1 MSASTPRATLADRL
15 GVDRTLLLQLAGLAV
30 AAFLIRLVPMLL
42 SGGLRGFVDY
52 DDGVYMG
59 TSLALVEGRVVYR
72 DFPMLHPPGI
82 VYVLSPFAALSWL
95 VSDSTAFAAA
105 RVGFMVLGGLNT
117 FLVGLVGSR
126 AGRWTAL
133 AAAAL
138 YAVWV
143 IAARV
148 ERSTWLIAPQ
158 TALLLLA
165 LLALTY
171 PRSAASPPVT
181 WRKAL
186 LVGALIGAACAIQ
199 IWGVVVAAVV
209 FVWLFLRVVRQPG
222 GWLRPM
228 VAYALGG
235 VGAVAILFL
244 PFLAA
249 AGETML
255 RLVIVDQL
263 GRGVSGPPIPA
274 RIRQMEGLPS
284 GVADHVAGGAIPLVI
299 AAVVLV
305 AVLWVAWRR
314 PVVRLWVALFL
325 AQTLFLLITPSY
337 FGHYSG
343 WMAAAAALSIGGS
356 VAALVDLPGLSVRA
370 SRAIGGVYVAGLA
383 CMLVASV
390 WPGLL
395 GFSPPSTKF
404 PSRAVAELIAD
415 ARCPTSDN
423 PTVLILTNTLQR
435 VLDNGC
441 PLLISPTGVSYD
453 SDRNL
458 HGKDRARIRQ
468 VEFQAIMRDYFG
480 GSDAAVFI
488 RPASAL
494 SLTEAT
500 WAPIRAHLP
509 IERRIGDIRIL
520 LPAGN

>member
-1 MSASTPRATLADRL
+1 MGTSLPRATLVERL

-30 AAFLIRLVPMLL
+30 AAFLIRLVPMLM
-42 SGGLRGFVDY
+42 SGGLKGIVDY
-52 DDGVYMG
+52 DDAVYMG
-59 TSLALVEGRVVYR
+59 ATLALADGRVVYR

-105 RVGFMVLGGLNT
+105 RVGFMLLGGLNA

-126 AGRWTAL
+126 AGRGTAL

-171 PRSAASPPVT
+171 PRSEASPPVT

-186 LVGALIGAACAIQ
+186 LVGLLIGASCTIQ

-209 FVWLFLRVVRQPG
+209 FVWLLLRVVRQPG

-235 VGAVAILFL
+235 ITAVAIAFL

-255 RLVIVDQL
+255 RLVIVDQI
-263 GRGVSGPPIPA
+263 GRGGGGPPIVG
-274 RIRQMEGLPS
+274 RIRGMEGIPH
-284 GVADHVAGGAIPLVI
+284 GVLDRVGGGAIPI
-299 AAVVLV
+299 ALAVLV
-305 AVLWVAWRR
+305 VAAVLWVAWRR

-325 AQTLFLLITPSY
+325 AQCVFLLVTPSY

-343 WMAAAAALSIGGS
+343 WIAATAALSIGG
-356 VAALVDLPGLSVRA
+356 VAAALVEQPGLSARG
-370 SRAIGGVYVAGLA
+370 SKAIGAVYVAGLG
-383 CMLVASV
+383 CLLIVSV
-390 WPGLL
+390 WPRLVG
-395 GFSPPSTKF
+395 GGIPSAPF
-404 PSRAVAELIAD
+404 PSRQVAALIAD
-415 ARCPTSDN
+415 ARCPTADN
-423 PTVLILTNTLQR
+423 PSVLILTNMLQR

-453 SDRNL
+453 TDRDL
-458 HGKDRARIRQ
+458 RGKERTRPRQ
-468 VEFQAIMRDYFG
+468 VEYQAVMRDYFG
-480 GSDAAVFI
+480 GSDAALFL
-488 RPASAL
+488 RPASSL
-494 SLTEAT
+494 GLTEET

-509 IERRIGDIRIL
+509 VERRIGNLRIL

>member
-1 MSASTPRATLADRL
+1 MRGSSPRADLAGRL
-15 GVDRTLLLQLAGLAV
+15 GIDRTLLLQLAGLAV

-42 SGGLRGFVDY
+42 TGGLRGVVDY

-59 TSLALVEGRVVYR
+59 TALALADGRVVYR

-126 AGRWTAL
+126 GGRTTAL
-133 AAAAL
+133 AAAGM
-138 YAVWV
+138 YAVWIV
-143 IAARV
+143 AARV

-171 PRSAASPPVT
+171 PRSEASPPVT

-186 LVGALIGAACAIQ
+186 LVGLLIGASCAIQ
-199 IWGVVVAAVV
+199 IWGAVVAVVV
-209 FVWLFLRVVRQPG
+209 FVWLLLRVVRQPG

-228 VAYALGG
+228 AAYALGG
-235 VGAVAILFL
+235 VAAVAIAFL

-249 AGETML
+249 AGGTML
-255 RLVIVDQL
+255 RLVIFDQI
-263 GRGVSGPPIPA
+263 GRGAGGPPIGS
-274 RIRQMEGLPS
+274 RIRGMEGLPS
-284 GVADHVAGGAIPLVI
+284 GVADRALGGAIPPLI
-299 AAVVLV
+299 AVVVVV

-325 AQTLFLLITPSY
+325 AQCLFLLITPSY
-337 FGHYSG
+337 YGHYSG
-343 WMAAAAALSIGGS
+343 WMAAAAALSIGGTA
-356 VAALVDLPGLSVRA
+356 AALIELPGLSVRA
-370 SRAIGGVYVAGLA
+370 SRAIGVVYVAGLA
-383 CMLVASV
+383 CLLVAAAWPRLVGFPQPSV
-390 WPGLL
+390 R
-395 GFSPPSTKF
+395 FA
-404 PSRAVAELIAD
+404 SREVADLIAD
-415 ARCPTSDN
+415 ARCPTADN

-435 VLDNGC
+435 VIDNAC
-441 PLLISPTGVSYD
+441 PLLISPSGVSYD
-453 SDRNL
+453 TDREL
-458 HGKDRARIRQ
+458 RGKERSRPRQ
-468 VEFQAIMRDYFG
+468 VEYQAIMRTYFG

-488 RPASAL
+488 RPEIAL
-494 SLTEAT
+494 GLTDETRA
-500 WAPIRAHLP
+500 AIQAHLP
-509 IERRIGDIRIL
+509 IERRIGNLRIF

>member
-1 MSASTPRATLADRL
+1 MGTSLPRATLAGRL

-42 SGGLRGFVDY
+42 SGGLRGIVDY

-59 TSLALVEGRVVYR
+59 ASLALADGRVVYR

-105 RVGFMVLGGLNT
+105 RVGFMLLGALNT

-126 AGRWTAL
+126 ASRGTAL

-165 LLALTY
+165 LLALSY
-171 PRSAASPPVT
+171 PRSEASPPVT
-181 WRKAL
+181 WRRAL
-186 LVGALIGAACAIQ
+186 VVGALIGASGAIQ
-199 IWGVVVAAVV
+199 IWAVVIAAVV
-209 FVWLFLRVVRQPG
+209 FVWLLLRTARQPG
-222 GWLRPM
+222 GWLRP
-228 VAYALGG
+228 VIAYTVGG
-235 VGAVAILFL
+235 VGVVAIAFL

-255 RLVIVDQL
+255 RLVIVDQI
-263 GRGVSGPPIPA
+263 GRGAGGPPILA
-274 RIRQMEGLPS
+274 RIRGMEGIPS
-284 GVADHVAGGAIPLVI
+284 GALDRALGGTIPI
-299 AAVVLV
+299 ALAVLV
-305 AVLWVAWRR
+305 VAAVLWVAWRR

-325 AQTLFLLITPSY
+325 AQSLFLLVTPSY

-343 WMAAAAALSIGGS
+343 WIAAAAALSIGGAA
-356 VAALVDLPGLSVRA
+356 AALVEQPGLSARG
-370 SRAIGGVYVAGLA
+370 SKAIGAAYVAGLA
-383 CMLVASV
+383 CLLVVSV
-390 WPGLL
+390 WPRLVGS
-395 GFSPPSTKF
+395 GSPSAPF
-404 PSRAVAELIAD
+404 ASRAVAALIAD
-415 ARCPTSDN
+415 ARCPTADN

-453 SDRNL
+453 TDRDL
-458 HGKDRARIRQ
+458 RGKDRLRPQQ
-468 VEFQAIMRDYFG
+468 VEYQAIMRDYFS
-480 GSDAAVFI
+480 GSDAALFI
-488 RPASAL
+488 RPEKAL
-494 SLTEAT
+494 GLTEET

-509 IERRIGDIRIL
+509 VEQRIGNLRIL

>member
-1 MSASTPRATLADRL
+1 MRASSPRATFAERL

-42 SGGLRGFVDY
+42 TGGVRGFVDY

-59 TSLALVEGRVVYR
+59 TALALADGRVVYR

-126 AGRWTAL
+126 GGRSTAL
-133 AAAAL
+133 AAAAM
-138 YAVWV
+138 YAVWIV
-143 IAARV
+143 AARV

-171 PRSAASPPVT
+171 PRSEASPTVT

-186 LVGALIGAACAIQ
+186 LVGALLGASCAIQ

-209 FVWLFLRVVRQPG
+209 FVWLLLRVWRQPG

-235 VGAVAILFL
+235 IGAVALAFL

-249 AGETML
+249 AGEKMV
-255 RLVIVDQL
+255 RLVIFDQI
-263 GRGVSGPPIPA
+263 GRGAGGPPIPN
-274 RIRQMEGLPS
+274 RIRAMEGLPS
-284 GVADHVAGGAIPLVI
+284 GFADLPLGGLIPIVI
-299 AAVVLV
+299 AVVVVV
-305 AVLWVAWRR
+305 AVLWLAWRR

-325 AQTLFLLITPSY
+325 AQCGFLLVTPSY

-343 WMAAAAALSIGGS
+343 WMAAAAALSIGG
-356 VAALVDLPGLSVRA
+356 VAAALIELPGLSVRA
-370 SRAIGGVYVAGLA
+370 SRAVGAVYVAGLA
-383 CMLVASV
+383 CLLVVAV
-390 WPGLL
+390 WPRLV
-395 GFSPPSTKF
+395 GFPRPSVPF
-404 PSRAVAELIAD
+404 PSRAVGELIAD

-435 VLDNGC
+435 VLNNGC
-441 PLLISPTGVSYD
+441 PLLVSPTGVSYD
-453 SDRNL
+453 TDRDL
-458 HGKDRARIRQ
+458 TGKDRTRPRQ
-468 VEFQAIMRDYFG
+468 VEYQAIMRDYFS
-480 GSDAAVFI
+480 GSDAALFI

-494 SLTEAT
+494 GLTEET
-500 WAPIRAHLP
+500 WAPIRARLP
-509 IERRIGDIRIL
+509 VERQIGDLRIF